1 MDLLKYK
8 FEKETKI
15 IEELNEKIEKEIN
28 SERKHELML
37 EKEKI
42 LEEMI
47 FSKEQTIKVIDELYF
62 EELRKF
68 RETIIETV
76 NNQSIECNKE
86 QLKFDTEEKISE
98 YLNYISN
105 ISNDL
110 KYMNLDE
117 IKVARRSRRI
127 WRWIKWRRKKK
138 NGNAREL
145 FRKRYKEW

>member
-68 RETIIETV
+68 RETIIETILYTRER
-76 NNQSIECNKE
+76 NQSIV
-86 QLKFDTEEKISE
+86 
-98 YLNYISN
+98 Y
-105 ISNDL
+105 
-110 KYMNLDE
+110 
-117 IKVARRSRRI
+117 
-127 WRWIKWRRKKK
+127 
-138 NGNAREL
+138 
-145 FRKRYKEW
+145 

>member
-117 IKVARRSRRI
+117 IKVARR
-127 WRWIKWRRKKK
+127 IK
-138 NGNAREL
+138 EL
-145 FRKRYKEW
+145 MMN